1 MIKVE
6 HVNISGQ
13 IVRVPDNGVCA
24 DDKFWSG
31 VPLVVGDVVVG
42 LKPNPLLP
50 FGEKSVVAG
59 LSFAVLHYYRDKEK
73 QMVFTL
79 KARTHAYFM
88 RSETGTHSVHGIWPA
103 SPSHLHGNNHILM
116 YPGPQTAG
124 NL

>member
-1 MIKVE
+1 MKVE
-6 HVNISGQ
+6 DVDISGQ
-13 IVRVPDNGVCA
+13 IVRLPDDRVCA
-24 DDKFWSG
+24 DDEFWSG

-59 LSFAVLHYYRDKEK
+59 LSFAVLHHYGRKDK
-73 QMVFTL
+73 QTAFGL
-79 KARTHAYFM
+79 AARTCVYILRWH
-88 RSETGTHSVHGIWPA
+88 TDTHSVHGTWPA
-103 SPSHLHGNNHILM
+103 SLSHLRGNNHILT